1 MTRNNLVS
9 GMGAGLAAVVA
20 LAGVTVSSVYADA
33 GRGDEGR
40 MELSSRTFTNH
51 GTLPPSAVY
60 NAIVNGKNLCTA
72 TGVVGGDMSP
82 QLEWSH
88 VPRDTRSFVVMV
100 YDTTASFT
108 HWGMYNISPQIRELP
123 EDAGVA
129 GSPYGTQVFNDFIDQ
144 SYDGPCPP
152 QGVEPFAHHYVFTVY
167 ALDTELDLKTSTN
180 FPANAETLFHA
191 LLHASEHGHILAR
204 ASISVFY
211 SATPPPAG

>member
-1 MTRNNLVS
+1 MDRNYPAPWTRGV
-9 GMGAGLAAVVA
+9 LAAVVA
-20 LAGVTVSSVYADA
+20 LTALATTAVSADDA
-33 GRGDEGR
+33 RNEGR
-40 MELSSRTFTNH
+40 MELSSKTFVNH
-51 GTLPPSAVY
+51 GALPPSAVY
-60 NAIVNGKNLCTA
+60 NAIVNGKNICTA
-72 TGVVGGDMSP
+72 SGVAGGDMSP

-108 HWGMYNISPQIRELP
+108 HWGMYNIPAQTRELP

-129 GSPYGTQVFNDFIDQ
+129 GSTYGTQVFNDFLDQ

-167 ALDTELDLKTSTN
+167 ALDTELNLKTSTN

-191 LLHASEHGHILAR
+191 LLRASEHGHILAR

-211 SATPPPAG
+211 SATPPTS

>member
-1 MTRNNLVS
+1 MNRKSSAAWTR
-9 GMGAGLAAVVA
+9 GALGAAVALGVVVA
-20 LAGVTVSSVYADA
+20 SSVSADEA
-33 GRGDEGR
+33 RTDEGR
-40 MELSSRTFTNH
+40 MQLSSRTFANH

-60 NAIVNGKNLCTA
+60 NAIVNGKNICTA
-72 TGVVGGDMSP
+72 TGVAGGDMSP

-88 VPRDTRSFVVMV
+88 VPRDTHSFVVMV

-108 HWGMYNISPQIRELP
+108 HWGMYNIPAQTRELP

-129 GSPYGTQVFNDFIDQ
+129 GSTYGTQVFNDFLDQ

-167 ALDTELDLKTSTN
+167 ALDTELNLTTSTN

-204 ASISVFY
+204 ASISVLY
-211 SATPPPAG
+211 SATPPSP

>member
-1 MTRNNLVS
+1 MKRNNS
-9 GMGAGLAAVVA
+9 GAWTRAGLGAVVA
-20 LAGVTVSSVYADA
+20 LAAVTASSVSADE

-60 NAIVNGKNLCTA
+60 NAIVNGKNICTA
-72 TGVVGGDMSP
+72 TGVTGGDMSP
-82 QLEWSH
+82 QLQWSH

-108 HWGMYNISPQIRELP
+108 HWGMYNIPAQTRELP

-129 GSPYGTQVFNDFIDQ
+129 GSTYGTQVFNDFLDQ

-152 QGVEPFAHHYVFTVY
+152 QEVEPFAHHYVFTVY
-167 ALDTELDLKTSTN
+167 ALDTELNLKTSTN

-211 SATPPPAG
+211 SATPPSP

>member
-1 MTRNNLVS
+1 MNRNSSTAWTRAVP
-9 GMGAGLAAVVA
+9 GAVAALAALTA
-20 LAGVTVSSVYADA
+20 SAVSADERRA
-33 GRGDEGR
+33 DEGR
-40 MELSSRTFTNH
+40 MELSSTTFSNH

-60 NAIVNGKNLCTA
+60 NAIVNGRNICTA
-72 TGVVGGDMSP
+72 NGVAGGDMSP
-82 QLEWSH
+82 QLEWTH
-88 VPRDTRSFVVMV
+88 VPRDTHSFVVMV

-108 HWGMYNISPQIRELP
+108 HWGMYNIPTQIRELP

-129 GSPYGTQVFNDFIDQ
+129 GSTYGTQVINDFLDQ

-167 ALDTELDLKTSTN
+167 ALDTELNLKTSTN

-211 SATPPPAG
+211 SATLPSP

>member
-1 MTRNNLVS
+1 MKRNNPLAWTRAGLGALV
-9 GMGAGLAAVVA
+9 ALAAVTA
-20 LAGVTVSSVYADA
+20 SAVTADE

-40 MELSSRTFTNH
+40 LELSSRTFTNH

-60 NAIVNGKNLCTA
+60 NAIVNGKNICTA
-72 TGVVGGDMSP
+72 SGVAGGDMSP

-88 VPRDTRSFVVMV
+88 VPRDTRSFVLLV

-108 HWGMYNISPQIRELP
+108 HWGMYNIPAQTRELP

-129 GSPYGTQVFNDFIDQ
+129 GSAFGTQVFNDFLDQ

-152 QGVEPFAHHYVFTVY
+152 QGVEPVAHHYVFTLY
-167 ALDTELDLKTSTN
+167 ALDTELNLNTSTN

-191 LLHASEHGHILAR
+191 LLHASERGHILAR

-211 SATPPPAG
+211 SATPPSS

>member
-1 MTRNNLVS
+1 MNRTNSGSTR
-9 GMGAGLAAVVA
+9 AGLGAVVA
-20 LAGVTVSSVYADA
+20 LAALATGAVSADE

-40 MELSSRTFTNH
+40 MELSSTTFTNH

-60 NAIVNGKNLCTA
+60 NAVVNGKNICTA
-72 TGVVGGDMSP
+72 SGVAGGDMSP
-82 QLEWSH
+82 QLEWTH
-88 VPRDTRSFVVMV
+88 VPHDTRSFVVMV

-108 HWGMYNISPQIRELP
+108 HWGMYNIPAHARELP

-129 GSPYGTQVFNDFIDQ
+129 GSTYGSQVYNDFLDQ

-152 QGVEPFAHHYVFTVY
+152 QGVEPLAHHYVFTVY
-167 ALDTELDLKTSTN
+167 ALDTELSLKTSAN

-211 SATPPPAG
+211 SATPPSS

>member
-1 MTRNNLVS
+1 MNRNSSAAWTRTGLGALV
-9 GMGAGLAAVVA
+9 AFAAAVA
-20 LAGVTVSSVYADA
+20 SAVSADE
-33 GRGDEGR
+33 GRANEGR

-51 GTLPPSAVY
+51 GTLPPTAVY
-60 NAIVNGKNLCTA
+60 NAIVNGKNICTA
-72 TGVVGGDMSP
+72 SGVAGGDMSP

-108 HWGMYNISPQIRELP
+108 HWGMYNIPAQSRELP

-129 GSPYGTQVFNDFIDQ
+129 GSTFGTQVFNDFLDQ

-167 ALDTELDLKTSTN
+167 ALDTELNLDTSTN

-191 LLHASEHGHILAR
+191 LLRASEHGHILAR

-211 SATPPPAG
+211 SATPPGS

>member
-1 MTRNNLVS
+1 MKRNSSAACTR
-9 GMGAGLAAVVA
+9 AGLSA
-20 LAGVTVSSVYADA
+20 LAALAAATASSVNADE

-40 MELSSRTFTNH
+40 MELSSRTFVNH
-51 GTLPPSAVY
+51 GALPPSAVY
-60 NAIVNGKNLCTA
+60 NAIVNGKNICTA
-72 TGVVGGDMSP
+72 TGVAGGDMSP

-108 HWGMYNISPQIRELP
+108 HWGMYNIPAQVRELP

-129 GSPYGTQVFNDFIDQ
+129 GSTYGTQVFNDFLDQ

-167 ALDTELDLKTSTN
+167 ALDRELDLKTSTN

-211 SATPPPAG
+211 SATPPSS